1 MNQIRLLSLWNYKLT
16 RMYSFILNQWMCKT
30 FRIIPIGS
38 LEYEPKPET
47 DGITRMNAYYI
58 RVFFTTGGR
67 GQNSNTI
74 FFVEG
79 WQRGCFKFTGC
90 FFFFSVNFYICR
102 DQGKWTWPV
111 IAGCF
116 CGVSTKSLAIFF
128 WNGMAFFTFKVNCF
142 ASYYELFASC
152 MVRFFKNV
160 LFILTDRFAK
170 FDNEIK
176 L

>member
-1 MNQIRLLSLWNYKLT
+1 MHIILGFFLPQGGGGKILIPFFLW
-16 RMYSFILNQWMCKT
+16 R
-30 FRIIPIGS
+30 
-38 LEYEPKPET
+38 
-47 DGITRMNAYYI
+47 
-58 RVFFTTGGR
+58 GGR
-67 GQNSNTI
+67 GA
-74 FFVEG
+74 VLLG
-79 WQRGCFKFTGC
+79 V

-102 DQGKWTWPV
+102 DQGKWTWLV

-116 CGVSTKSLAIFF
+116 CRVSTKSLAIFF

-142 ASYYELFASC
+142 ASYHELFASC

-176 L
+176 TLTLLDQLLLFNFLIHVYGLF